1 MLASA
6 GRWRDEA
13 RRVFGKVFGRKKHHL
28 RSGGGG
34 TDSDSDGAGA
44 RRVDRYERLAGEA
57 VDDAEDESSDAAR
70 RSPERLR
77 RSSEDVPLLERVARA
92 VTSAIRTS
100 AAFFDEDERADVS
113 AGGSAPGEISDARTM
128 TAGNTN
134 ATRASGGIAGE
145 RGLRGTGARRGGSR
159 HHLRGGVRGVDPNA
173 THAPLVDFAEE
184 GRAGVSPRES
194 DDEREGG
201 GGAGRRPSNDL
212 RTVSDGF
219 AAPPG
224 AAAPPV
230 GVPLRTRPPERFERA
245 SRADSVAESARS
257 ERSSDFAPEYATYE
271 DDYRADSD
279 SGVSDGGASRRSAAS
294 ARSMGITFF
303 GSQARY
309 AAAAAK
315 AAERARRSPATRRER
330 DGGASGGGGTAVFR
344 DFREPPEEAPGTGAG
359 EWIEEEL

>member
-1 MLASA
+1 M
-6 GRWRDEA
+6 
-13 RRVFGKVFGRKKHHL
+13 
-28 RSGGGG
+28 
-34 TDSDSDGAGA
+34 
-44 RRVDRYERLAGEA
+44 
-57 VDDAEDESSDAAR
+57 
-70 RSPERLR
+70 
-77 RSSEDVPLLERVARA
+77 
-92 VTSAIRTS
+92 
-100 AAFFDEDERADVS
+100 
-113 AGGSAPGEISDARTM
+113 
-128 TAGNTN
+128 
-134 ATRASGGIAGE
+134 
-145 RGLRGTGARRGGSR
+145 
-159 HHLRGGVRGVDPNA
+159 DPNA
-173 THAPLVDFAEE
+173 AHAPLVDFAEE
-184 GRAGVSPRES
+184 GRAGVVAGGGVLRHPEDLSPRES

-219 AAPPG
+219 AAPS
-224 AAAPPV
+224 ANAAPPG

-257 ERSSDFAPEYATYE
+257 ARSSDFAPEYATYE

-330 DGGASGGGGTAVFR
+330 DVFGASGGGGTAVFR